1 MVVCSPLRV
10 LAERIS
16 RLESNINTALGSY
29 GSRSLNKHIV
39 LLLFGAFEC
48 IVRSS
53 LRQQLLL
60 MLLHLLLLAIILAV
74 NGELRIIKP

>member
-1 MVVCSPLRV
+1 M

-16 RLESNINTALGSY
+16 RLESYIDTALGSY
-29 GSRSLNKHIV
+29 GRRSLNQHIV

-53 LRQQLLL
+53 LRKQLLL
-60 MLLHLLLLAIILAV
+60 MLLHLLLLAIMLAV
-74 NGELRIIKP
+74 NGELRVIKP